1 MSPDDARAKMEER
14 RNDNDVRPRSAIGNT
29 PPPTAFMNGLPAP
42 PPAAVRKPDFP
53 VPVGRNSGAYI
64 SGSGAASVI
73 GGARSPR
80 RAREPFVG

>member
-14 RNDNDVRPRSAIGNT
+14 RNDNDVRPCSAIGNT
-29 PPPTAFMNGLPAP
+29 RSTAFMNGLPAP
-42 PPAAVRKPDFP
+42 PPAAVRKPDSP